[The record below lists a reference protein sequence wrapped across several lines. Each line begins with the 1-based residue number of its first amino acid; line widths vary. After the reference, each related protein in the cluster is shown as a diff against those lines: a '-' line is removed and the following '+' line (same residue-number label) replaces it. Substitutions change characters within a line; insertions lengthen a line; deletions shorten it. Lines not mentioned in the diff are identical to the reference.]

1 MVGTSNLAS
10 WNGHWWYSNGF
21 WGTVVLD
28 VFGPIHLSDI
38 RILWLSNF
46 FVPVSGTI
54 LWFCNRLA
62 RSAVRFVLN
71 IWSIPAVIF
80 FWALFCVVFAR
91 FDNLMSENRF
101 ELDAYFGRPFA
112 FRYNQK
118 PKISG
123 VCLIYNCYPFS
134 LKSHEQILQWGD

>member
-1 MVGTSNLAS
+1 MTKKMILQWIFG
-10 WNGHWWYSNGF
+10 YCGF
-21 WGTVVLD
+21 GCFWTNPFVRHPDLGALQNV
-28 VFGPIHLSDI
+28 
-38 RILWLSNF
+38 
-46 FVPVSGTI
+46 VPVSGTI
-54 LWFCNRLA
+54 FWFCNRLA

-71 IWSIPAVIF
+71 IWSIPVVIF
-80 FWALFCVVFAR
+80 FGALFCVVFAR

-134 LKSHEQILQWGD
+134 LKSHEQILQ